1 MVDIDLGCGSMTNNG
16 KKEFHIKKL
25 EANDLKRQIFIL
37 YWKNFVELKKYV
49 VLRPLCELLSFVV
62 KYVRVED
69 KIYFY
74 NIGK

>member
-37 YWKNFVELKKYV
+37 Y
-49 VLRPLCELLSFVV
+49 
-62 KYVRVED
+62 
-69 KIYFY
+69 
-74 NIGK
+74 